1 MVDATT
7 ILLIVVTILTA
18 VFVWS
23 RRTYVYWQRRRVKF
37 VRPHHL
43 LGNLKDVIKMQN
55 SFALQLRDYYFN
67 ERFVREPLVGIYLFH
82 QPALLLRDLQ
92 VIRQVLVEDFVNF
105 SHRFSKCDRHQDKMG
120 ALNLFFARNPEWR
133 DIRTKMSPVFSTG
146 KLRQMFSLMEEIG
159 YDLETYLAK
168 LTKDMKR
175 NNSDGP
181 IVQIK
186 DICDLYNTDMIASI
200 AFGLKSYSLRN
211 TMRSQ
216 LGGHSREMF
225 VISYR
230 RAVDLCLIFIIP
242 KLVKFLR
249 PQLFTSEHTEF
260 IRRLV
265 IGVLEDRERNGILR
279 NDLIETLLTFKKEA
293 ELNPDKS
300 HFAHQQEYLVAQ
312 AAVFQLAGI
321 QTSSSTLAFAL
332 YELARQPK
340 LQERLHLEITATLGD
355 LNGNELD
362 YEHVER
368 MTYLG
373 MVVDETLRKY
383 PIVPFLEREC
393 TPLNRKRFVSFRP
406 NAECMARRG
415 MPVYISNLALHYD
428 PQYWPEPELF
438 DPERFSPEQKKSH
451 KPMTYL
457 PFGAGP
463 HQCIAQPFALLQVKL
478 GLIHFLKHHRVECCD
493 KTVNSIKFDKR
504 YALLTQEG
512 GIYLKLVEI

>member
-7 ILLIVVTILTA
+7 ILLIVITILTA

-37 VRPHHL
+37 VRPNHL
-43 LGNLKDVIKMQN
+43 LGNLKDVLKMQN
-55 SFALQLRDYYFN
+55 SFALQLRDFYFN

-92 VIRQVLVEDFVNF
+92 VIRQVLIEDFVNF
-105 SHRFSKCDRHQDKMG
+105 SHRFSKCDTHQDKMG

-133 DIRTKMSPVFSTG
+133 DIRTKLSPVFTSA
-146 KLRQMFSLMEEIG
+146 KLKQMFSLMEEIG

-168 LTKDMKR
+168 LTKDMKH

-181 IVQIK
+181 VVQIK

-216 LGGHSREMF
+216 LGGHSHEMF
-225 VISYR
+225 AITYR

-249 PQLFTSEHTEF
+249 PQLFTSDHTEF

-265 IGVLEDRERNGILR
+265 VGVLEDRERNGIMR

-293 ELNPDKS
+293 ELNQDKT
-300 HFAHQQEYLVAQ
+300 HFAHQQDYLVAQ

-321 QTSSSTLAFAL
+321 QTCSSTLAFAL
-332 YELARQPK
+332 YELARHPK
-340 LQERLHLEITATLGD
+340 LQERLHLEIAQIIKDYGSTLSF
-355 LNGNELD
+355 
-362 YEHVER
+362 EHVER

-463 HQCIAQPFALLQVKL
+463 HHCIAQSLALLQVKL
-478 GLIHFLKHHRVECCD
+478 GLLHFLKRHRVECCD

-504 YALLTQEG
+504 YALLTQQG
-512 GIYLKLVEI
+512 GIYLRLVEI